1 MYPYQSP
8 PAPRSASSDTAT
20 SDQAFV
26 ETVEYH
32 RFVEFCDACR
42 EFRYI
47 GLCYGAPGIGKT
59 LSALRY
65 SRAEMIL
72 KSLREPAESR
82 DQLPIDTVLYT
93 TEVVNT
99 PARVQSDI
107 RCTRERLKEVALRPI
122 HQEATYTL
130 DAIRVRDEARRAEI
144 MNKPG
149 CSPCDRP
156 AVDPTYFQTFER
168 FQALKRAVPD
178 PTTLILVDEADRLH
192 MNSLE
197 TIRSIFDD
205 GGIGMVLI
213 GMPGIEKRVAR
224 FPQFYS
230 RIGFVH
236 EFRPLD
242 EAQMTTLLNERWL
255 PAGVRLPDALLA
267 PEVIATLIRMSGGN
281 FRLLTRLLT
290 QVERI
295 LKVNQSEIVSK
306 EIVTAARDSLVIGQG

>member
-1 MYPYQSP
+1 
-8 PAPRSASSDTAT
+8 
-20 SDQAFV
+20 
-26 ETVEYH
+26 
-32 RFVEFCDACR
+32 
-42 EFRYI
+42 
-47 GLCYGAPGIGKT
+47 
-59 LSALRY
+59 
-65 SRAEMIL
+65 MIL
-72 KSLREPAESR
+72 KAHREPAESR
-82 DQLPIDTVLYT
+82 DHLPIDTVLYT

-99 PARVQSDI
+99 PARVEFQI
-107 RCTRERLKEVALRPI
+107 RTTRERLKEVALRPI
-122 HQEATYTL
+122 EKEASDTL
-130 DAIRVRDEARRAEI
+130 DAIRLRDQTRRAEI
-144 MNKPG
+144 LNKPG

-156 AVDPTYFQTFER
+156 AVDPTYFQTFEH

-197 TIRSIFDD
+197 VIRSIFDD

-242 EAQMTTLLNERWL
+242 EAQMTKLLNERWL
-255 PAGVRLPDALLA
+255 PAGVRLPDAVLA
-267 PEVIATLIRMSGGN
+267 PDVIATLIRMSGGN
-281 FRLLTRLLT
+281 FRLLSRLLT

-295 LKVNQSEIVSK
+295 IKVNQAEIVSK
-306 EIVTAARDSLVIGQG
+306 EIVTAARDSLVIGQS

>member
-1 MYPYQSP
+1 MHQSQSP
-8 PAPRSASSDTAT
+8 PFPQSASSATAM
-20 SDQAFV
+20 SDPAFV

-59 LSALRY
+59 LSALKY

-72 KSLREPAESR
+72 KVHRESAESR

-107 RCTRERLKEVALRPI
+107 RTTRERLKEVALRPI
-122 HQEATYTL
+122 HREATDTL
-130 DAIRVRDEARRAEI
+130 EAIRLRDKAHRAEI

-149 CSPCDRP
+149 CSPCDP
-156 AVDPTYFQTFER
+156 PPVDPSYFETFER

-197 TIRSIFDD
+197 VIRSIFDD

-242 EAQMTTLLNERWL
+242 EAQMTTLLNEGWL
-255 PAGVRLPDALLA
+255 PAGVKLPDAVLS
-267 PEVIATLIRMSGGN
+267 PDVIATMIRMSGGN

-290 QVERI
+290 QVERV
-295 LKVNQSEIVSK
+295 LKVNQAEIVSK

>member
-1 MYPYQSP
+1 
-8 PAPRSASSDTAT
+8 
-20 SDQAFV
+20 V

-65 SRAEMIL
+65 SRAEMIR
-72 KSLREPAESR
+72 KVHREPAESR

-107 RCTRERLKEVALRPI
+107 HTTRERLKEVALRPI
-122 HQEATYTL
+122 QRKATDTL
-130 DAIRVRDEARRAEI
+130 EAIRLRDKAHRAEV

-149 CSPCDRP
+149 CSPCDP
-156 AVDPTYFQTFER
+156 PPVDPSYFETFER

-197 TIRSIFDD
+197 VIRSIFDD

-242 EAQMTTLLNERWL
+242 EAQMTTLLNEGWL
-255 PAGVRLPDALLA
+255 PAGVRLPDAVLS
-267 PEVIATLIRMSGGN
+267 PDVIATLIRMSGGN

-295 LKVNQSEIVSK
+295 LKVNQADIVSK
-306 EIVTAARDSLVIGQG
+306 EIVIAARDSLVIGQG

>member
-1 MYPYQSP
+1 MHPSHYPSSP
-8 PAPRSASSDTAT
+8 QSASGATAT
-20 SDQAFV
+20 SDPAFV
-26 ETVEYH
+26 ETLEYL

-59 LSALRY
+59 LSALKY

-72 KSLREPAESR
+72 KVHREPAESR

-99 PARVQSDI
+99 PARVQFDI
-107 RCTRERLKEVALRPI
+107 RSTRERLQEVALRPI
-122 HQEATYTL
+122 RKAATDTL
-130 DAIRVRDEARRAEI
+130 DAIRLKDQARRTEI

-149 CSPCDRP
+149 CSPCDCP
-156 AVDPTYFQTFER
+156 AVDRSYFETFEH
-168 FQALKRAVPD
+168 FQALKAAVPD

-197 TIRSIFDD
+197 VIRSIFDN
-205 GGIGMVLI
+205 GGIGIVLI

-242 EAQMTTLLNERWL
+242 ETQMTTLLNEGWL
-255 PAGVRLPDALLA
+255 PAGVKLPVAVLSPD
-267 PEVIATLIRMSGGN
+267 VIATLIRMSGGN
-281 FRLLTRLLT
+281 FRLLTRLLA
-290 QVERI
+290 QVERV
-295 LKVNQSEIVSK
+295 LKVNQADVVTK

>member
-1 MYPYQSP
+1 MYPSQSP
-8 PAPRSASSDTAT
+8 PVPRYASSDTVT
-20 SDQAFV
+20 SDPAFV

-72 KSLREPAESR
+72 KAHREPAESR

-99 PARVQSDI
+99 PARVQFEI
-107 RCTRERLKEVALRPI
+107 RTTRERLKEVALRPI
-122 HQEATYTL
+122 HQEATDTL
-130 DAIRVRDEARRAEI
+130 DAIRLRDQARRAEI

-168 FQALKRAVPD
+168 FQVLKRAVPD

-197 TIRSIFDD
+197 AIRSIFDD
-205 GGIGMVLI
+205 GGYRHGAD
-213 GMPGIEKRVAR
+213 RNAR
-224 FPQFYS
+224 HRKES
-230 RIGFVH
+230 RSLSSILFADRL
-236 EFRPLD
+236 RP
-242 EAQMTTLLNERWL
+242 
-255 PAGVRLPDALLA
+255 
-267 PEVIATLIRMSGGN
+267 
-281 FRLLTRLLT
+281 
-290 QVERI
+290 
-295 LKVNQSEIVSK
+295 
-306 EIVTAARDSLVIGQG
+306 